1 MLFAISHVHTSN
13 GNILPRGVMPQI
25 VREYNHH
32 FSTKEDFQVSYS
44 LAAKRFPVV
53 CKLFINKWHPKEML
67 GVYLSVFSM
76 EAWKALPQEERKEHT
91 LRECRACQEKF
102 PELSK
107 AFPAPTR
114 RGKKAAV
121 VPQKTLPAYNCHSMT
136 FPPQKPWEVKC

>member
-1 MLFAISHVHTSN
+1 
-13 GNILPRGVMPQI
+13 
-25 VREYNHH
+25 
-32 FSTKEDFQVSYS
+32 
-44 LAAKRFPVV
+44 
-53 CKLFINKWHPKEML
+53 ML

-121 VPQKTLPAYNCHSMT
+121 VPSKNTHSIQLSQHDLSSPKALGGKVLRELNNISQQA
-136 FPPQKPWEVKC
+136 FLKSGEEVLVESPKSNIVLKPTANEEE